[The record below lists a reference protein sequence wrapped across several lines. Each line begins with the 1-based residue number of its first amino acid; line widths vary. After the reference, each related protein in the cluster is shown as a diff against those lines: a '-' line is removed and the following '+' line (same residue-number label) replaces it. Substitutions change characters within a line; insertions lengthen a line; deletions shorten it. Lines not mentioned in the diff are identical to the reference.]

1 MFFSGLGTAAPSTR
15 WTQMQCWDA
24 LVASNQLP
32 SLSPR
37 SQAILR
43 KVLRGNNGICSR
55 HLALDDLNEAF
66 AFDPDVLDARFAK
79 HAPAVASQ
87 AAERALADAGVAPG
101 DIDAVIISTC
111 TGYLC
116 PGLTSYVTERL
127 GLPTDILALDLVG
140 QGCGAALPNMRASE
154 ALLAGGRAR
163 RVLSICVEICSAAMY
178 LDDDPGVLISACL
191 FGDGAGAAVLT
202 ADPIP
207 GRRRVEWRSAGT
219 VMNAGDREELRFERR
234 HGMLRNILTPAVPA
248 LAAKHVDQV
257 LSEGLERSG
266 LSRADITGW
275 ILHAGGREILAAV
288 GQRVG
293 LTEHDTRW
301 SAAILRDYGNV
312 SSPCVYFV
320 LQAALQEQARG
331 GYWWMS
337 SFGAGFSCHGALLH
351 VDDGE

>member
-15 WTQMQCWDA
+15 WTQAQCWDA
-24 LVASNQLP
+24 LVASTCLATLNA
-32 SLSPR
+32 R

-55 HLALDDLNEAF
+55 HLAFDHLSEAF
-66 AFDPDVLDARFAK
+66 NFDPDVLDARFAK
-79 HAPAVASQ
+79 HAPAVASR
-87 AAERALADAGVAPG
+87 AAERALADAGVTPH

-127 GLPTDILALDLVG
+127 GLPTDVLALDLVG
-140 QGCGAALPNMRASE
+140 QGCGAALPNMRMAE
-154 ALLAGGRAR
+154 ALLASGRAKQ
-163 RVLSICVEICSAAMY
+163 VLSICVEICSAAMY

-191 FGDGAGAAVLT
+191 FGDGAGAAVFT
-202 ADPIP
+202 VDPIP
-207 GRRRVEWRSAGT
+207 GRRRIEWKSAGT
-219 VMNAGDREELRFERR
+219 LMNAVDRDELRFERR
-234 HGMLRNILTPAVPA
+234 RGMLRNILSPAVPE

-257 LSEGLERSG
+257 LTEGLEHEG
-266 LSRADITGW
+266 LSRDRITGW

-293 LTEHDTRW
+293 LTQADTRW

-320 LQAALQEQARG
+320 LQAALNEQTPG

-337 SFGAGFSCHGALLH
+337 SFGAGFSCHGALLE
-351 VDDGE
+351 VE

>member
-1 MFFSGLGTAAPSTR
+1 MFLSGLGTAAPSTR
-15 WTQMQCWDA
+15 WTQTQCWEA
-24 LVASNQLP
+24 LVASDYLARLN
-32 SLSPR
+32 PR

-55 HLALDDLNEAF
+55 HLAFDHLGEAF
-66 AFDPDVLDARFAK
+66 EFDPDVLDARFAK
-79 HAPAVASQ
+79 HAPPTASL
-87 AAERALADAGVAPG
+87 AATRALTDAGVEPG

-127 GLPTDILALDLVG
+127 GLPTGILALDLVG
-140 QGCGAALPNMRASE
+140 QGCGAALPNMRTSE
-154 ALLAGGRAR
+154 ALLASGRAR

-202 ADPIP
+202 ADPMP
-207 GRRRVEWRSAGT
+207 GRRRIEWKSAGT
-219 VMNAGDREELRFERR
+219 LMNTADRDELRFERR
-234 HGMLRNILTPAVPA
+234 RGMLRNILTPAVPA
-248 LAAKHVDQV
+248 IAATHVDRV
-257 LSEGLERSG
+257 LTEGLVRAG
-266 LSRADITGW
+266 LSRDEITGW

-288 GQRVG
+288 RQQVG
-293 LTEHDTRW
+293 LTEDDTRW

-320 LQAALQEQARG
+320 LQAALNEPAPG
-331 GYWWMS
+331 GHWWMS
-337 SFGAGFSCHGALLH
+337 SFGAGFSCHGALLE
-351 VDDGE
+351 VE

>member
-24 LVASNQLP
+24 LVASNYLP
-32 SLSPR
+32 TLNPR

-55 HLALDDLNEAF
+55 HLAFERLSEAF
-66 AFDPDVLDARFAK
+66 DFDPDVLDARFAK

-87 AAERALADAGVAPG
+87 AAERALADAGLAAG

-127 GLPTDILALDLVG
+127 GLPTGILALDLVG
-140 QGCGAALPNMRASE
+140 QGCGAALPNMRTSE
-154 ALLAGGRAR
+154 ALVASGRAE

-202 ADPIP
+202 ADATP
-207 GRRRVEWRSAGT
+207 GRRRIEWKSAGT
-219 VMNAGDREELRFERR
+219 FIDVGDREELRFERR
-234 HGMLRNILTPAVPA
+234 RGMLRNILSPAVPA
-248 LAAKHVDQV
+248 LAAKHVDRV
-257 LSEGLERSG
+257 LAEGLERSG
-266 LSRADITGW
+266 VSRADITGW

-288 GQRVG
+288 RERIG
-293 LTEHDTRW
+293 LTEDDTRW
-301 SAAILRDYGNV
+301 SASILRDYGNV

-320 LQAALQEQARG
+320 LQSALNEQARG

-337 SFGAGFSCHGALLH
+337 SFGAGFSCHGALLE
-351 VDDGE
+351 VE